1 MAIPAF
7 FKIASEVS
15 KAKNVAEGDVTSV
28 VTKGIKKFNPDKRI
42 DTKDAEPIRDN
53 AQKFDPDK
61 RLKTGNEV
69 VLENK
74 VPIESDMPSDIDIH
88 ELMDHPGVL
97 DDLRD
102 VKVDELA
109 DKPDKIKADSKTDVP
124 KEDELVTK
132 GELYTDQKD
141 REAQASGSDGEWSG
155 EPGKSEFTPNNP
167 DAKHALEKHGEE
179 SIRYDT
185 NSEPDFSKVSDETV
199 EIDNMTENRL
209 GAGNNFDQADAKV
222 AEKWNKENRE
232 GKSDWT
238 KEDVKD
244 WVDKNHLT
252 RHERLDKKT
261 VDYVDSGIHDACKHY
276 GGCAECRVRD
286 SIGGNGFDE

>member
-15 KAKNVAEGDVTSV
+15 KVKDVGEGDVTSAISKSI
-28 VTKGIKKFNPDKRI
+28 TKFNPDKRI
-42 DTKDAEPIRDN
+42 DTKNTEPMKDST
-53 AQKFDPDK
+53 QKFNPDK
-61 RLKTGNEV
+61 RCE
-69 VLENK
+69 
-74 VPIESDMPSDIDIH
+74 
-88 ELMDHPGVL
+88 
-97 DDLRD
+97 
-102 VKVDELA
+102 VDEFDDQISKELSKYETDGVA
-109 DKPDKIKADSKTDVP
+109 KIDQLDEIKAETKNDAP
-124 KEDELVTK
+124 KEDELVSK

-167 DAKHALEKHGEE
+167 EAQEALKKHGEE

-185 NSEPDFSKVSDETV
+185 NSEPDFSKVADETV

-222 AEKWNKENRE
+222 AEKWNEENRQ

-238 KEDVKD
+238 KEDVRD
-244 WVDKNHLT
+244 WVDNNNLT

-261 VDYVDSGIHDACKHY
+261 VDYVDSDIHGACQHY

-286 SIGGNGFDE
+286 SIGGDGFDE